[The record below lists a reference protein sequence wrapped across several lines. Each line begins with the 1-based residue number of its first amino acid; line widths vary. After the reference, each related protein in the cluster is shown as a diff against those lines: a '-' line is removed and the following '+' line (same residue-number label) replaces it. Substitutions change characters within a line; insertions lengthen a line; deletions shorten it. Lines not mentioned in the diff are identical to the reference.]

1 MLRSPPRSALS
12 ISAINGMKINL
23 VLRRPRANCLFVL
36 TTTHCIDLVSN
47 VPKAALVLSIAIMKM
62 TLVTCHQILTV
73 CIIEKRY
80 VCISCSRR
88 RRKSVPNFSFPTSFN
103 QTTASSSNQ
112 TFLLVPDRPPP
123 GEVVQYFEFEMIGW
137 A

>member
-36 TTTHCIDLVSN
+36 TTTHCIDLVSKYS
-47 VPKAALVLSIAIMKM
+47 PISIALMKM

-123 GEVVQYFEFEMIGW
+123 GEVVQYFEFEMMGW